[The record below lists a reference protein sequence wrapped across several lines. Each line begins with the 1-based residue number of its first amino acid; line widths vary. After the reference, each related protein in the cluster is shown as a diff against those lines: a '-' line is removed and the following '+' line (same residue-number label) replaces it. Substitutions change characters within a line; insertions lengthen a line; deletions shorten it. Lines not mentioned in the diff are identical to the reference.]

1 MAGLLSAYGYSVTTD
16 QPDQADL
23 WLLNSCTVKTPA
35 EHHARN
41 EIQAARQ
48 AGKAI
53 VVAGCVPQG
62 QPDAAFL
69 RGVSLLGVGQVGR
82 VVEVVEETLRGNSV
96 RLLGKEK
103 SATNGRRLPGP
114 PLDMPK
120 IRRNPLI
127 EIVPINSGCLNSCT
141 YCKTKHARGQLSS
154 YQPDQIV
161 HRVASAFA
169 ETPDCGGGACEV
181 WLTSEDTG
189 AYGIDIG
196 VDLPSL
202 LDAVVDAIPS
212 GGMLRLGMTNPPY
225 ILRHLPASGSDA
237 VLGEMRRE
245 YTLAD
250 FCTVVDYLRDRV
262 PGGVTIATD
271 IIAGFPT
278 ETEDDFEA
286 TCRLI
291 EKYKFPVLFI
301 NQFFPRPGTP
311 AARMHREATPAEVK
325 DRTRRLN
332 QLFRSYTSY
341 DDQLGSVQDIL
352 VTDVS
357 HDKQHWV
364 GHNKRYEQILLPM
377 NQNWLGRWIRV
388 RILAT
393 GKHHMMAEPVDCS
406 FNRSSSADGGARL
419 QPAVSSSST
428 GHLLLLSAGLALLS
442 GCLLA
447 YRLRKLAEADEAET
461 VL

>member
-1 MAGLLSAYGYSVTTD
+1 A
-16 QPDQADL
+16 
-23 WLLNSCTVKTPA
+23 
-35 EHHARN
+35 
-41 EIQAARQ
+41 
-48 AGKAI
+48 
-53 VVAGCVPQG
+53 
-62 QPDAAFL
+62 
-69 RGVSLLGVGQVGR
+69 
-82 VVEVVEETLRGNSV
+82 
-96 RLLGKEK
+96 
-103 SATNGRRLPGP
+103 
-114 PLDMPK
+114 
-120 IRRNPLI
+120 
-127 EIVPINSGCLNSCT
+127 PIA
-141 YCKTKHARGQLSS
+141 KTKHARGQLSS

-161 HRVASAFA
+161 HRVATAFA
-169 ETPDCGGGACEV
+169 ETPDCGGGARERRHGR
-181 WLTSEDTG
+181 LR
-189 AYGIDIG
+189 IDIG

-225 ILRHLPASGSDA
+225 ILRHLPAVARLLAHPARSGSDA

-250 FCTVVDYLRDRV
+250 FCTVVDYLRDRWRV

-271 IIAGFPT
+271 VIAGFPT

-301 NQFFPRPGTP
+301 NQFFPRPGTGRP
-311 AARMHREATPAEVK
+311 GCTREATPAEVK

-377 NQNWLGRWIRV
+377 NQNWLGRWVRV

-406 FNRSSSADGGARL
+406 FNRSSSAAGGARL

-428 GHLLLLSAGLALLS
+428 GHLLLLSAGFALLS